1 MTGVQTFVLITQMY
15 APSASKIKQIQK
27 YLFVKMGPGD
37 RGPKTTEDRSAPVDH
52 TGVKKWLV
60 ENTLLVITLAGVLAG
75 IAVGFGLRPYNL
87 GPDALMIISYPGEL
101 FMRLLKLMILPLII
115 ASLIA
120 GSASLNAK
128 MSGKIAVRTLLYFI
142 LTSMFNAFLGIVLA
156 MLIHPGQPELR
167 EDSFVAIENKRDHSI
182 LDSLLDIGRN
192 IFPDNIVQA
201 AFQQA
206 HTVYIEQKTL
216 FAKNATDSTM
226 PVLVREIRYRSGT
239 NTLGL
244 VFFCLVFGSLLGTL
258 GPKGK
263 VVIDFFQA
271 IFEVIMK
278 MVTGVMWFTP
288 VGVSSV
294 IAGKILGVTNV
305 GQVMSQ
311 LAWFIATVTIGVF
324 LYQLIVMQLIYFI
337 FLRRNP
343 YKFYWGLSQAM
354 LTASATA
361 STAAALPVTF
371 RAMEGPLRIDAR
383 ITRFVLPIGC
393 NINMDGTALFL
404 AVASVFICQMNS
416 IHLGFAQLATI
427 FLTSTAASV
436 SSASVPSA
444 AMVLLLVVLAAL
456 DAPAHDVSLLF
467 AVDWLVDRIR
477 TTNNMLGDCYAA
489 AVVEKMS
496 KNELMAC
503 DAASMEPSLTN
514 GLPTSNTEIEIGIVT
529 PGKKSIASDD
539 VIIDMHLHK

>member
-1 MTGVQTFVLITQMY
+1 MEKSGRF
-15 APSASKIKQIQK
+15 SE

-37 RGPKTTEDRSAPVDH
+37 RGPKTTEDRSAPIDH
-52 TGVKKWLV
+52 SGVKKWLLD
-60 ENTLLVITLAGVLAG
+60 NTMLVVTLAGVITG
-75 IAVGFGLRPYNL
+75 IAIGFGLRPYHL

-128 MSGKIAVRTLLYFI
+128 MSGKIAIRTLLYFI
-142 LTSMFNAFLGIVLA
+142 LTSMFNAFLGILLSV
-156 MLIHPGQPELR
+156 MIHPGKPELK
-167 EDSFVAIENKRDHSI
+167 DDFGTSFENKRDHSI

-206 HTVYIEQKTL
+206 HTVYAEPKTL
-216 FAKNATDSTM
+216 FAKNATENGTE
-226 PVLVREIRYRSGT
+226 PVLVRDISYRSGT

-294 IAGKILGVTNV
+294 IAGKILGVSNV

-311 LAWFIATVTIGVF
+311 LAWFIATVAVGIF

-371 RAMEGPLRIDAR
+371 RAMEGPLNIDSR

-404 AVASVFICQMNS
+404 AVASVFVCQMNNL
-416 IHLGFAQLATI
+416 HLGFAQLATI

-444 AMVLLLVVLAAL
+444 AMVLLLVVLAAV
-456 DAPAHDVSLLF
+456 DAPTHDVSLLF

-489 AVVEKMS
+489 AVVEKLS

-503 DAASMEPSLTN
+503 DAASMDQSLPN
-514 GLPTSNTEIEIGIVT
+514 GLPTSNTELEIGIVT
-529 PGKKSIASDD
+529 PGDKSIASDD
-539 VIIDMHLHK
+539 VIIDMHLHNTNRL

>member
-1 MTGVQTFVLITQMY
+1 MEKGERF
-15 APSASKIKQIQK
+15 SE
-27 YLFVKMGPGD
+27 YLFAKMGPGD
-37 RGPKTTEDRSAPVDH
+37 GGTKTTEDRMAPFEP
-52 TGVKKWLV
+52 TGVKKWFID
-60 ENTLLVITLAGVLAG
+60 NTMLVITLIGVISG
-75 IAVGFGLRPYNL
+75 VAVGFGLRPYGL

-142 LTSMFNAFLGIVLA
+142 LTSMFNAALGILVA
-156 MLIHPGQPELR
+156 TLIHPGKPDLR
-167 EDSFVAIENKRDHSI
+167 DDSVGVTIGRREHSI

-206 HTVYIEQKTL
+206 HTVYAKPPTIFAENASESDTL
-216 FAKNATDSTM
+216 PA
-226 PVLVREIRYRSGT
+226 LVRVVSYRSGT

-278 MVTGVMWFTP
+278 MVTGVMWLTP
-288 VGVSSV
+288 LGVSSV
-294 IAGKILGVTNV
+294 IAGKILGVSNV

-311 LAWFIATVTIGVF
+311 LAWFIATVAIGVF
-324 LYQLIVMQLIYFI
+324 FYQLIVMQLIYFI
-337 FLRRNP
+337 ALRKNP
-343 YKFYWGLSQAM
+343 YKFYWGLSHAM

-361 STAAALPVTF
+361 STTASDVSSYGGSITHRPSHHKVRSAHRVQHQYGRHRSIPRCCQCIHLPDEHNSIGLCTARNYLSDVDSGVGVVCVGAVRGDGAAAGGAGGGGCA
-371 RAMEGPLRIDAR
+371 RARR
-383 ITRFVLPIGC
+383 V
-393 NINMDGTALFL
+393 
-404 AVASVFICQMNS
+404 
-416 IHLGFAQLATI
+416 
-427 FLTSTAASV
+427 
-436 SSASVPSA
+436 
-444 AMVLLLVVLAAL
+444 AAL
-456 DAPAHDVSLLF
+456 RYRLARVSHHHL
-467 AVDWLVDRIR
+467 ASSDRIR

-489 AVVEKMS
+489 AVVEHLS

-503 DAASMEPSLTN
+503 DAISNEPVAN
-514 GLPTSNTEIEIGIVT
+514 GTTPTLNTEVDLGIVT
-529 PGKKSIASDD
+529 PSRKSIASDD
-539 VIIDMHLHK
+539 VIIDMHFSGHHCNSIKRM

>member
-1 MTGVQTFVLITQMY
+1 MNFF
-15 APSASKIKQIQK
+15 
-27 YLFVKMGPGD
+27 YLFANMGPGD
-37 RGPKTTEDRSAPVDH
+37 RGPKTTEDRTAPIEP
-52 TGVKKWLV
+52 TGLKKCFIQNTTLV
-60 ENTLLVITLAGVLAG
+60 VTLAGVLAG
-75 IAVGFGLRPYNL
+75 IAFGKPYEL
-87 GPDALMIISYPGEL
+87 GADALMIISYPGEL

-142 LTSMFNAFLGIVLA
+142 LTSMFNAFLGVLLP
-156 MLIHPGQPELR
+156 MLIHPGQPEMR
-167 EDSFVAIENKRDHSI
+167 EATGIVEGRRDHSI

-192 IFPDNIVQA
+192 IFPENIVQA
-201 AFQQA
+201 TFQQA
-206 HTVYIEQKTL
+206 HTVYEEPSNIFT
-216 FAKNATDSTM
+216 KNASENQS
-226 PVLVREIRYRSGT
+226 VAELVRVVSYRSGT

-244 VFFCLVFGSLLGTL
+244 VFFCLVFGSCLGTL
-258 GPKGK
+258 GTKGQ

-294 IAGKILGVTNV
+294 IAGKILGVDNV
-305 GQVMSQ
+305 AQVMSQ
-311 LAWFIATVTIGVF
+311 LAWFIVTVAIGVF
-324 LYQLIVMQLIYFI
+324 FYQLIVMQLIYFF
-337 FLRRNP
+337 FLRKNP
-343 YKFYWGLSQAM
+343 YKYYWGLSHAM

-371 RAMEGPLRIDAR
+371 RAMEGPLRIDPR

-404 AVASVFICQMNS
+404 ATASMFVCQMNNM
-416 IHLGFAQLATI
+416 HMGFAQLATI
-427 FLTSTAASV
+427 FLTSTACSL

-444 AMVLLLVVLAAL
+444 AMVLLLVVLAAV
-456 DAPAHDVSLLF
+456 DAPTHDVSLLF

-489 AVVEKMS
+489 AVVEHLS

-503 DAASMEPSLTN
+503 DAVSPEATNALT
-514 GLPTSNTEIEIGIVT
+514 PTSEADIATSGI
-529 PGKKSIASDD
+529 SITSD
-539 VIIDMHLHK
+539 VIIDINTNNHSNNIKNI

>member
-1 MTGVQTFVLITQMY
+1 
-15 APSASKIKQIQK
+15 
-27 YLFVKMGPGD
+27 MGPGD
-37 RGPKTTEDRSAPVDH
+37 RGPKTTEDRSAPVEP
-52 TGVKKWLV
+52 TGVKKWLID
-60 ENTLLVITLAGVLAG
+60 NTLLVVTLGGVLIG
-75 IAVGFGLRPYNL
+75 IAVGFGLRPYHL

-101 FMRLLKLMILPLII
+101 FMRVLKLMILPLII

-128 MSGKIAVRTLLYFI
+128 MSGKIAVRTLLYFV

-156 MLIHPGQPELR
+156 MLIHPGQPDLR
-167 EDSFVAIENKRDHSI
+167 DDHIGLIQNKRDHSI

-206 HTVYIEQKTL
+206 HTVYAEAPSMFL
-216 FAKNATDSTM
+216 KNATENDTV
-226 PVLVREIRYRSGT
+226 PTLVRVISYRAGT

-244 VFFCLVFGSLLGTL
+244 VFFCLIFGSLLGTL
-258 GPKGK
+258 GPKGQ
-263 VVIDFFQA
+263 VVVDFFQA

-294 IAGKILGVTNV
+294 IAGKILGVSNV
-305 GQVMSQ
+305 AQVMSQ
-311 LAWFIATVTIGVF
+311 LAWFIATVTVGVF
-324 LYQLIVMQLIYFI
+324 LYQLIVMQAIYFV
-337 FLRRNP
+337 FLRKNP

-354 LTASATA
+354 LTAAATA

-371 RAMEGPLRIDAR
+371 RSMEGPLRIDPR

-404 AVASVFICQMNS
+404 AVASVFVCQMNNM
-416 IHLGFAQLATI
+416 HLGFAQLATI

-444 AMVLLLVVLAAL
+444 AMVLLLVVLAAV

-489 AVVEKMS
+489 VVVEHLS

-503 DAASMEPSLTN
+503 DAASMEPAVAN
-514 GLPTSNTEIEIGIVT
+514 GSLPTPNTEIEEGT
-529 PGKKSIASDD
+529 RSPKKSLVSDD
-539 VIIDMHLHK
+539 TIIDMHLPNS